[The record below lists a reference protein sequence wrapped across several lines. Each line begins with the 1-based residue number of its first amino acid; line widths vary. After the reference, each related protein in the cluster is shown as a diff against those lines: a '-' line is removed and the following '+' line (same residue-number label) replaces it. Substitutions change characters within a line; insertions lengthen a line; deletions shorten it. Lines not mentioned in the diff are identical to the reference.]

1 MTSRFLPGTRNPE
14 PETLFFS
21 CEMKILDKVIL
32 REIVPNFFFGVLT
45 FTSLIVGV
53 GAVLK
58 FLRLAMDYNTGAI
71 VVAQLFLLK
80 LPEIVTYTLPMST
93 LFCILLGFS
102 RLSNDLEI
110 TALRSAGQSF
120 YRLMAP
126 VVIFAFL
133 VSLAGLI
140 MSDKVVPA
148 SNMRFSRI
156 IQKETSGNDRSREGM
171 NVFYKNSDGGML
183 KEMVNANFLHG
194 NSMHEVIYQEFKEGK
209 LWRATL
215 AEEAEWLKH
224 SWKFVNGRRYEFAPT
239 GELKNLVR
247 FERLD
252 IINLLSPAELIQ
264 HQKQPDSLSLREMRE
279 RIAYL
284 KKENVKEKDV
294 RKLEVDYN
302 AKMAIPFASFMFAL
316 IAAPL
321 GLRPI
326 RASSSIGLG
335 ISVIIIFFYYAF
347 QQIFRIMGQ
356 GWLEPAFAAWVPNLI
371 LLTLGVLLIKRAN
384 G

>member
-1 MTSRFLPGTRNPE
+1 
-14 PETLFFS
+14 
-21 CEMKILDKVIL
+21 MKILDKVIL

-58 FLRLAMDYNTGAI
+58 FLRLAMDYNTSAI

-80 LPEIVTYTLPMST
+80 MPEIVTYTLPMST

-102 RLSNDLEI
+102 RLSGDLEI
-110 TALRSAGQSF
+110 TAFRSAGQSF
-120 YRLMAP
+120 YRLMVP
-126 VVIFAFL
+126 VTIFAFL
-133 VSLAGLI
+133 ISLAGLI

-148 SNMRFSRI
+148 SNERFSRI
-156 IQKETSGNDRSREGM
+156 IQKETSGGDKKREGM
-171 NVFYKNSDGGML
+171 NVFYKNSDDGEL
-183 KEMVNANFLHG
+183 KEIVYANSLHG
-194 NSMHEVIYQEFKEGK
+194 NNMDEVLYQEYREGR
-209 LWRATL
+209 LWRATM

-224 SWKFVNGRRYEFAPT
+224 SWKFVNGRRYEFAPS
-239 GELKNLVR
+239 GELKNVVR
-247 FERLD
+247 FEELH
-252 IINLLSPAELIQ
+252 IIILMSPAELIQ

-284 KKENVKEKDV
+284 KRENVMERDV
-294 RKLEVDYN
+294 RKLQVDYH

-326 RASSSIGLG
+326 RAGTSIGLG
-335 ISVIIIFFYYAF
+335 ISVIIIFFYYAL
-347 QQIFRIMGQ
+347 QQIFRILGQ
-356 GWLEPAFAAWVPNLI
+356 GWLEPALAAWLPNLI
-371 LLTLGVLLIKRAN
+371 LLALGAMLIKRAN
-384 G
+384 R